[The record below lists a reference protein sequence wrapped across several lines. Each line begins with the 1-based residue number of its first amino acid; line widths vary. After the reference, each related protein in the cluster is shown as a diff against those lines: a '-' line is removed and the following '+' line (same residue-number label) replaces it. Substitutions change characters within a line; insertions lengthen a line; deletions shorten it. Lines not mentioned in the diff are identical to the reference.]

1 MIVSNVFHLLAAE
14 EAAPTRENLLYC
26 TLFQQ
31 NRISRWSSMGNPYTS
46 YSGIQTGDDGI
57 DGYNAFQMRSLE
69 SLTTVN
75 RSADLIQKLY
85 SGSTSFMK
93 PSTWYTLSFRS
104 MGNLRDS
111 YNNVVSGSAKM
122 IVLIQSCID
131 ISEDMIVDG
140 THVAALATG
149 YVEIPL
155 MWEPKVH
162 TITFKTLSVFSNVT
176 SQALRFRSAGKGNSV
191 YPSISSGGTPLFRV
205 ACVKLEEGN
214 SATAYVPHTT
224 ETLQP
229 ISVTAYTRSNSSSVS
244 APTGG
249 TYSNPVPS
257 TSGWS
262 LSVPSG
268 SAMLWASMAVFYPE
282 ATSSPIWST
291 PSSMTDTS
299 TLDVEF
305 SPDESKPSAPTAST
319 LAPSGQSE
327 IVKGYWYD
335 TIRNPKADFTKMVWR
350 AERICTNGTWSEWA
364 INKCNGQDGSASVG
378 YTIEIVRG
386 LCKVKKNNMI
396 SVDIAFKVKKSV
408 GDSSSY
414 LHYDTDCSVQL
425 KPSNLDDKW
434 WNSAGDDGDET
445 FDDDSIFN
453 QIYGIGANIT
463 FDDICK
469 DPDDQS
475 TNIGEPNGI
484 GIRVV
489 SSRGVV
495 LCTSF
500 VQFVRDGQ
508 DGISADPASVYDISC
523 NTQSLPC
530 DKDSVLKRAIT
541 ISVTG
546 RERDAN
552 GNFSPMADLKC
563 YFVHNYTQSGV
574 TRSSTVPVTASGG
587 VASST
592 ISPNSMSIKNIE
604 NYVWIKCYK
613 VKGDGSELLIKD
625 FYIYPLC
632 DGNEGQPGDT
642 GKALTI
648 HATRPTIGC
657 TLANV
662 TYGSVSSNETGNVS
676 LVSVE
681 YGDETSEDSS
691 YQICKDDGTWVDSVK
706 GTISTMYYL
715 GWEIHHTV
723 MNGKMTVLVSGVLSN
738 RPIYDSNGN
747 PNNNIVICIPVR
759 GKHPSASGKWIEM
772 NITVFAVVRGLT
784 GAVGR
789 SYRPNII
796 GVWDAQ
802 ENYVWNDAQRDGVV
816 WKKKGSTTDYCY
828 YFVSEYGMSFS
839 GADKE
844 PGVETGG
851 YWDTGTEYKLILS
864 NLIVSDNAVIGGFT
878 MAGGL
883 LESVRKINGTSILK
897 IDGINA
903 SIALKKGNAGIEMGL
918 GKDDDDMPY
927 LRGLN
932 TNGDVIWNLGQ
943 KAFINF
949 NSDVLLT
956 ITSVTAE
963 YREANGDTKG
973 RYSAKVNVSVKNN
986 TNGILTF
993 TGSVNT
999 GVSVD
1004 IYNPAYKYTS
1014 SKYLS
1019 MSSSSSITLAVGDIG
1034 NMTFTAS
1041 YITDEYYLPVE
1052 GTSIPV
1058 RAYYIGEMKDTANG
1072 SLVVT

>member
-1 MIVSNVFHLLAAE
+1 MKIVSNVFHLLAAE

-46 YSGIQTGDDGI
+46 YTGIQTGDNGI

-75 RSADLIQKLY
+75 RSADLVQKLY

-93 PSTWYTLSFRS
+93 LSTWYTLSFRS

-111 YNNVVSGSAKM
+111 HNNVVSNSAKM

-131 ISEDMIVDG
+131 TSEDMIVDG
-140 THVAALATG
+140 THVAALSTG

-155 MWEPKVH
+155 TWEPKVH

-257 TSGWS
+257 TRGWS

-268 SAMLWASMAVFYPE
+268 SAMLWASTAVFYPE
-282 ATSSPIWST
+282 ATSSPTWST

-299 TLDVEF
+299 TIDVEF

-335 TIRNPKADFTKMVWR
+335 TVRNPKADFTKMVWR
-350 AERICTNGTWSEWA
+350 AERICTNGTWSDWA
-364 INKCNGQDGSASVG
+364 INKFSGQDGSASVG

-386 LCKVKKNNMI
+386 LCKVEKNNMI
-396 SVDIAFKVKKSV
+396 AVDIAFKVKKSV

-414 LHYDTDCSVQL
+414 LPYNTDCSVQL

-434 WNSAGDDGDET
+434 WNSAGDDGEET

-469 DPDDQS
+469 DPDDPS

-508 DGISADPASVYDISC
+508 DGISADPASVYDIFC

-563 YFVHNYTQSGV
+563 SFVHNYTLSGV
-574 TRSSTVPVTASGG
+574 TRSSTVTVTASNG

-592 ISPNSMSIKNIE
+592 ISPSSTSVKNIE
-604 NYVWIKCYK
+604 NYVWIRCYK
-613 VKGDGSELLIKD
+613 VKSDGSTILIKD

-632 DGNEGQPGDT
+632 DGEEGHPGET

-648 HATRPTIGC
+648 QATRPTIGC

-662 TYGSVSSNETGNVS
+662 TYGSVNSNETGNVS

-681 YGDETSEDSS
+681 YGDETSDGSS

-747 PNNNIVICIPVR
+747 PNNNITICIPVR
-759 GKHPSASGKWIEM
+759 GKHPSVSGKWIEM

-828 YFVSEYGMSFS
+828 YFVSEYGKSFS

-844 PGVETGG
+844 PGVETEG

-864 NLIVSDNAVIGGFT
+864 NLVVSENAVIGGFT
-878 MAGGL
+878 MTRGL
-883 LESVRKINGTSILK
+883 FESVRKDGDTPYLT
-897 IDGINA
+897 IDGNNA
-903 SIALKKGNAGIEMGL
+903 RIMLKNGNAGIEMGL
-918 GKDDDDMPY
+918 EEKTKMPY

-943 KAFINF
+943 KASINF
-949 NSDVLLT
+949 NSDVILN
-956 ITSVTAE
+956 IIYVTAE
-963 YREANGDTKG
+963 YNESIYK
-973 RYSAKVNVSVKNN
+973 YFAKVIVSVKNN

-1004 IYNPAYKYTS
+1004 IFNPVGES

-1019 MSSSSSITLAVGDIG
+1019 MSSSDSITLAVGDIG

-1041 YITDEYYLPVE
+1041 YSQKYALPVE
-1052 GTSIPV
+1052 GQKIPV

-1072 SLVVT
+1072 SLVTI

>member
-14 EAAPTRENLLYC
+14 EAVPTRENLLYC

-31 NRISRWSSMGNPYTS
+31 NRISRWSSMGNPHTAYI
-46 YSGIQTGDDGI
+46 GIQTGDDGI

-75 RSADLIQKLY
+75 RSADLVQKLY

-111 YNNVVSGSAKM
+111 YNNVVSNSAKM

-131 ISEDMIVDG
+131 TSEDMIVDG
-140 THVAALATG
+140 THMAALSTG

-155 MWEPKVH
+155 TWEPKVH

-191 YPSISSGGTPLFRV
+191 YPSIASGGTPLFRV

-268 SAMLWASMAVFYPE
+268 SAMLWASTAVFYPE
-282 ATSSPIWST
+282 ATSSPTWSN

-299 TLDVEF
+299 TIDVEF
-305 SPDESKPSAPTAST
+305 SPNESKPSAPTAST

-327 IVKGYWYD
+327 IMKGYWYD

-350 AERICTNGTWSEWA
+350 AERVCTNGTWSEWA

-396 SVDIAFKVKKSV
+396 AVDIAFKVKKSV

-414 LHYDTDCSVQL
+414 LKYDTDCSVQL

-469 DPDDQS
+469 DPDNPS
-475 TNIGEPNGI
+475 ANIGEPNGI

-563 YFVHNYTQSGV
+563 TFVHNYTVSGV
-574 TRSSTVPVTASGG
+574 TRSSTANVTASGG

-592 ISPNSMSIKNIE
+592 ISPNTMSVNNIE

-632 DGNEGQPGDT
+632 DGNEGQPGET

-681 YGDETSEDSS
+681 YGDETSNDSS

-747 PNNNIVICIPVR
+747 PNNNIAICIPVR
-759 GKHPSASGKWIEM
+759 GKHPSVSGKWIEM

-789 SYRPNII
+789 SYMPNII

-802 ENYVWNDAQRDGVV
+802 ENYVWNDAQRDGVI
-816 WKKKGSTTDYCY
+816 WKKQGSTTDYCY

-851 YWDTGTEYKLILS
+851 YWYTGTEYKLILS

-878 MAGGL
+878 MTRGL
-883 LESVRKINGTSILK
+883 FESVRKNGDTPYLT
-897 IDGINA
+897 IDGNNA
-903 SIALKKGNAGIEMGL
+903 RITLKNGNAGIEMGL
-918 GKDDDDMPY
+918 GKDFMPY

-943 KAFINF
+943 KASINF
-949 NSDVLLT
+949 NSDVILT
-956 ITSVTAE
+956 ITSV
-963 YREANGDTKG
+963 EAVYNDRSGL
-973 RYSAKVNVSVKNN
+973 YSAKVNVSVRNN

-993 TGSVNT
+993 NGSANT
-999 GVSVD
+999 GVSAD
-1004 IYNPAYKYTS
+1004 IYNPA
-1014 SKYLS
+1014 S
-1019 MSSSSSITLAVGDIG
+1019 MSSSKYISMTSSDSITLAVGDTG
-1034 NMTFTAS
+1034 RMEFKAS
-1041 YITDEYYLPVE
+1041 YRNTEMYIATE
-1052 GTSIPV
+1052 GTSIPARV
-1058 RAYYIGEMKDTANG
+1058 YYIGEMKDTANG
-1072 SLVVT
+1072 SLVTI

>member
-1 MIVSNVFHLLAAE
+1 MKIVSNVFHLLAAE

-31 NRISRWSSMGNPYTS
+31 NRISRWSSMGNPYTA
-46 YSGIQTGDDGI
+46 YIGIQTGDDGI

-85 SGSTSFMK
+85 SGSISFMK

-111 YNNVVSGSAKM
+111 YNNVVSNSAKM

-131 ISEDMIVDG
+131 TSEDMIVDG

-155 MWEPKVH
+155 TWEPKVH

-176 SQALRFRSAGKGNSV
+176 SQALRFRSAGKGNTI

-268 SAMLWASMAVFYPE
+268 SAMLWASTAVFYPE
-282 ATSSPIWST
+282 ATSSPTWST
-291 PSSMTDTS
+291 PSPMTDTS

-305 SPDESKPSAPTAST
+305 SPNESRPSAPTEST

-350 AERICTNGTWSEWA
+350 AERLCTNGTWSDWA
-364 INKCNGQDGSASVG
+364 INKFNGQDASPTTI
-378 YTIEIVRG
+378 YTIEP
-386 LCKVKKNNMI
+386 LKSQCKFDKNNLVKVSI
-396 SVDIAFKVKKSV
+396 TFKVKRNV
-408 GDSSSY
+408 GERVSY
-414 LHYDTDCSVQL
+414 VKYNESAYTIEL
-425 KPSNLDDKW
+425 KPNNLSDEHW
-434 WNSAGDDGDET
+434 CTAGDDGAET
-445 FDDDSIFN
+445 FDDDDLYGH
-453 QIYGIGANIT
+453 IYGYGMDLT
-463 FDDICK
+463 YDDVCK
-469 DPDDQS
+469 DPDDNS
-475 TNIGEPNGI
+475 VNVGEPTGI
-484 GIRVV
+484 IIRA
-489 SSRGVV
+489 RMGTTI
-495 LCTSF
+495 LCTHTVPF
-500 VQFVRDGQ
+500 IRDGQ

-530 DKDSVLKRAIT
+530 DNESVLKRAIT

-563 YFVHNYTQSGV
+563 TFTHNYTLSGV

-592 ISPNSMSIKNIE
+592 ISPNSTSIKNIE

-632 DGNEGQPGDT
+632 DGNEGQQGDT

-681 YGDETSEDSS
+681 YGDETSNDSS

-747 PNNNIVICIPVR
+747 PNNNIAICIPVR
-759 GKHPSASGKWIEM
+759 GKHPSVSGKWIEM

-802 ENYVWNDAQRDGVV
+802 ENYVWNDVQRDGVV

-828 YFVSEYGMSFS
+828 YFVSEYGQSFS

-864 NLIVSDNAVIGGFT
+864 NLIVSENAVIGGFT
-878 MAGGL
+878 MTGGL
-883 LESVRKINGTSILK
+883 FESVRKNGDTPYLT
-897 IDGINA
+897 IDGNNA
-903 SIALKKGNAGIEMGL
+903 RITLKKGNAGIEIGL
-918 GKDDDDMPY
+918 GKNDEDMPY

-932 TNGDVIWNLGQ
+932 TNGDVIWSLGQ
-943 KAFINF
+943 KASINF
-949 NSDVLLT
+949 NSDVILT
-956 ITSVTAE
+956 ITSV
-963 YREANGDTKG
+963 EAKFYETSGL
-973 RYSAKVNVSVKNN
+973 YYAKVIVSVKNN

-1004 IYNPAYKYTS
+1004 IFNPVGKS

-1019 MSSSSSITLAVGDIG
+1019 MSSSNSITLAVGDIG

-1041 YITDEYYLPVE
+1041 YSQEYALPVE
-1052 GTSIPV
+1052 GQKIPV

-1072 SLVVT
+1072 SLVVI

>member
-1 MIVSNVFHLLAAE
+1 MKIVSNVFHLLAAE

-31 NRISRWSSMGNPYTS
+31 NRISRWSGMGNPHTAYV
-46 YSGIQTGDDGI
+46 GIQTGDDGI

-111 YNNVVSGSAKM
+111 YNNVVSNSAKM

-131 ISEDMIVDG
+131 TSEDMIVDG
-140 THVAALATG
+140 THVAALSTG

-155 MWEPKVH
+155 TWEPKVH

-176 SQALRFRSAGKGNSV
+176 SQALRFRSAGKGNTI

-268 SAMLWASMAVFYPE
+268 SAMLWASTAVFYPE
-282 ATSSPIWST
+282 ATSSPTWST
-291 PSSMTDTS
+291 PSPMTDTS

-305 SPDESKPSAPTAST
+305 SPNESRPSAPTEST

-350 AERICTNGTWSEWA
+350 AERICTNGTWSDWV
-364 INKCNGQDGSASVG
+364 INKFSGQDGSASVG

-396 SVDIAFKVKKSV
+396 AVDIAFKVKKSV

-414 LHYDTDCSVQL
+414 LPYNTDCSVQL

-434 WNSAGDDGDET
+434 WNSAGDDGEET

-469 DPDDQS
+469 DPDDPS

-530 DKDSVLKRAIT
+530 DNESVLKRAIT

-563 YFVHNYTQSGV
+563 TFTHNYTLSGV
-574 TRSSTVPVTASGG
+574 TSSSTVPVTASGG

-632 DGNEGQPGDT
+632 DGNEGHQGDT

-662 TYGSVSSNETGNVS
+662 TYGSVNSNETGNVS

-681 YGDETSEDSS
+681 YGDETSNDSS

-747 PNNNIVICIPVR
+747 PNNNIAICIPVR
-759 GKHPSASGKWIEM
+759 GKHPSVSGKWIEM

-789 SYRPNII
+789 SYMPNII

-802 ENYVWNDAQRDGVV
+802 ENYVWNDAQRDGVI

-828 YFVSEYGMSFS
+828 YFVSEYGKSFS

-851 YWDTGTEYKLILS
+851 YWYTGTEYKLILS
-864 NLIVSDNAVIGGFT
+864 NLIVSENAVIGGFT
-878 MAGGL
+878 MTGGL
-883 LESVRKINGTSILK
+883 FESVRKNGDTPYLT
-897 IDGINA
+897 IDGNNA
-903 SIALKKGNAGIEMGL
+903 RITLKKGNAGIEIGL
-918 GKDDDDMPY
+918 GKNDEDMPY

-932 TNGDVIWNLGQ
+932 TNGDVIWSLGQ
-943 KAFINF
+943 KASINF
-949 NSDVLLT
+949 NSDVILT
-956 ITSVTAE
+956 ITSITASYNE
-963 YREANGDTKG
+963 NSCL
-973 RYSAKVNVSVKNN
+973 YSAKVYVSVRNN
-986 TNGILTF
+986 TNDTLTF
-993 TGSVNT
+993 TGSANT
-999 GVSVD
+999 GVSAD
-1004 IYNPAYKYTS
+1004 IYNPVYQS

-1019 MSSSSSITLAVGDIG
+1019 MTSSSRITIAVGDTGEMI
-1034 NMTFTAS
+1034 FTAS
-1041 YITDEYYLPVE
+1041 YRYSLPEPPLLVE
-1052 GTSIPV
+1052 GQKIPV

-1072 SLVVT
+1072 SLVVI

>member
-1 MIVSNVFHLLAAE
+1 MDL
-14 EAAPTRENLLYC
+14 TY
-26 TLFQQ
+26 
-31 NRISRWSSMGNPYTS
+31 
-46 YSGIQTGDDGI
+46 DD
-57 DGYNAFQMRSLE
+57 
-69 SLTTVN
+69 V
-75 RSADLIQKLY
+75 
-85 SGSTSFMK
+85 
-93 PSTWYTLSFRS
+93 
-104 MGNLRDS
+104 
-111 YNNVVSGSAKM
+111 
-122 IVLIQSCID
+122 
-131 ISEDMIVDG
+131 
-140 THVAALATG
+140 
-149 YVEIPL
+149 
-155 MWEPKVH
+155 
-162 TITFKTLSVFSNVT
+162 
-176 SQALRFRSAGKGNSV
+176 
-191 YPSISSGGTPLFRV
+191 
-205 ACVKLEEGN
+205 
-214 SATAYVPHTT
+214 
-224 ETLQP
+224 
-229 ISVTAYTRSNSSSVS
+229 
-244 APTGG
+244 
-249 TYSNPVPS
+249 
-257 TSGWS
+257 
-262 LSVPSG
+262 
-268 SAMLWASMAVFYPE
+268 
-282 ATSSPIWST
+282 
-291 PSSMTDTS
+291 
-299 TLDVEF
+299 
-305 SPDESKPSAPTAST
+305 
-319 LAPSGQSE
+319 
-327 IVKGYWYD
+327 
-335 TIRNPKADFTKMVWR
+335 
-350 AERICTNGTWSEWA
+350 
-364 INKCNGQDGSASVG
+364 
-378 YTIEIVRG
+378 
-386 LCKVKKNNMI
+386 
-396 SVDIAFKVKKSV
+396 
-408 GDSSSY
+408 
-414 LHYDTDCSVQL
+414 
-425 KPSNLDDKW
+425 
-434 WNSAGDDGDET
+434 
-445 FDDDSIFN
+445 
-453 QIYGIGANIT
+453 
-463 FDDICK
+463 CK
-469 DPDDQS
+469 DPDDNS
-475 TNIGEPNGI
+475 VNVGEPTGI
-484 GIRVV
+484 IIRA
-489 SSRGVV
+489 RMGTTI
-495 LCTSF
+495 LCTHTVSF
-500 VQFVRDGQ
+500 IRDGQ

-563 YFVHNYTQSGV
+563 TFVHNYTVSGV
-574 TRSSTVPVTASGG
+574 TRSSTANVTASGG

-592 ISPNSMSIKNIE
+592 ISPSLTSIKNIE

-632 DGNEGQPGDT
+632 DGNEGQPGET

-662 TYGSVSSNETGNVS
+662 TYGSVNSNETGNVS

-681 YGDETSEDSS
+681 YGDETSEDSN

-723 MNGKMTVLVSGVLSN
+723 MNGKMTVLVSGVLSS
-738 RPIYDSNGN
+738 RPIYDGNGN
-747 PNNNIVICIPVR
+747 PNNNIAICIPVR
-759 GKHPSASGKWIEM
+759 GKHPSVSGKWIEM

-802 ENYVWNDAQRDGVV
+802 ENYVWNDVQRDGVV

-878 MAGGL
+878 MTRGL
-883 LESVRKINGTSILK
+883 FESVRKNGDTPYLT
-897 IDGINA
+897 IDGNNA
-903 SIALKKGNAGIEMGL
+903 RITLKNGKAGIEMGL
-918 GKDDDDMPY
+918 EEKTKMPY

-943 KAFINF
+943 KASINF
-949 NSDVLLT
+949 NSDVILT

-963 YREANGDTKG
+963 YNEAIYK
-973 RYSAKVNVSVKNN
+973 YSAWVIVSVKNN

-1004 IYNPAYKYTS
+1004 IFNPVGES

-1041 YITDEYYLPVE
+1041 YSQKYALPEE
-1052 GTSIPV
+1052 GTLIPV